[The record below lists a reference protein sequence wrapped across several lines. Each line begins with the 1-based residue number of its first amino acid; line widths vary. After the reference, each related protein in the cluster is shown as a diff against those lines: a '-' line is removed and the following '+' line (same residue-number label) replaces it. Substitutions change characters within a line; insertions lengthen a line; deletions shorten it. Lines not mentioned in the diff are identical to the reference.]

1 MDNVKMEKVE
11 KKIAVKIVLT
21 AMTFEAWRNVMIMCP
36 YAPRGW
42 PAV

>member
-1 MDNVKMEKVE
+1 MAEDKRVMNRGIERE
-11 KKIAVKIVLT
+11 IVMASL
-21 AMTFEAWRNVMIMCP
+21 AFDMWRNVMIMCP